1 MVARQSE
8 LWEIGGGASMN
19 FQDKRIWY
27 GVAAVVVVLIIII
40 WALGPAGEMAPPA
53 APQ

>member
-1 MVARQSE
+1 
-8 LWEIGGGASMN
+8 MN

-27 GVAAVVVVLIIII
+27 VIAAVVVVLIIVY
-40 WALGPAGEMAPPA
+40 ALWPAGEVAPPA

>member
-1 MVARQSE
+1 MS
-8 LWEIGGGASMN
+8 

-27 GVAAVVVVLIIII
+27 AIAAVVVVLIIVY
-40 WALGPAGEMAPPA
+40 ALWPAGEVAPPA